1 MAVSELAWK
10 YYRLKSMSLA
20 EVPYRVFNGIRGRFR
35 RNAAK
40 ARRTVDQF
48 PVRFSHPRF
57 RPETFLAHLRSRSA
71 PNFYVDV
78 NSRVSAEAGSDRNL
92 SRQTLE
98 KAQRV
103 LDGHID
109 IGALVFRGT
118 PPDWHVDPTT
128 HLAWPT
134 VFHGDIRVRDR
145 DEIGD
150 VRAVWEVNRMQWLFD
165 VAKCYWVTEDDRY
178 AEFAEKI
185 IEHWIEANPIDLG
198 VNWKSGMEAAIR
210 AQTWLWLAFLL
221 CFSDRP
227 RLSAV
232 LVHGI
237 WSHII
242 HVEANLSRFSS
253 ANNHLMIEAATLFIA
268 GVLFPEFEASARWRR
283 TGERIIEHE
292 ALRQIRPDGVSA
304 EQSIHYHAFVL
315 EALLMMALLAERN
328 GIHLAPSVLE
338 RIRGMLRFLGAVT
351 DSNGRVPAIGD
362 SDDGRVSPLSREDE
376 SYYTYLLTLG
386 SKFGDGLRPGDHF
399 SERARWVAGGDTR
412 TARGASEAHQD
423 SLVMTVFSDSG
434 YVAIREAS
442 SHRRMIFDAG
452 PHGLDRLCAHA
463 HADALSVTLSV
474 YGIDVL
480 IDPGTH
486 VYNIRRA
493 ERDALRSTEAHNTVV
508 VDERSQSESAGP
520 FVWLTK
526 TDALLEHS
534 AARSWFA
541 FAVGHHDGYKPVRH
555 TRMVLA
561 VAHDLLIMVDRL
573 HGDKGAHS
581 YLQTFSLGK
590 GMCPRAVNGG
600 WVLEQDAETVAT
612 LLMSSWPG
620 LSLATRPVPVSRRF
634 LELHTTH
641 QLTSRTEAEGEFR
654 MITACH
660 TGTFSPVLTERGEGV
675 LRVEYGG
682 RSRYVLTGKYQS
694 DELQFEGDFLYLEC
708 TDQGGL
714 DRLFAHG
721 CRSLLFRGQDM
732 KRGVTGPYSQLTVD

>member
-10 YYRLKSMSLA
+10 YHRLKAMSLS
-20 EVPYRVFNGIRGRFR
+20 EVPYRVFNEIRGRFR

-40 ARRTVDQF
+40 ARRTVDQL
-48 PVRFSHPRF
+48 PVRFTHPGF
-57 RPETFLAHLRSRSA
+57 RPETFLAHLRSRGV

-78 NSRVSAEAGSDRNL
+78 DSEASTEAGSDRDL
-92 SRQTLE
+92 SRKTLE
-98 KAQRV
+98 KARRV

-165 VAKCYWVTEDDRY
+165 VANCYWVTEDDRY
-178 AEFAEKI
+178 AEFSEKI
-185 IEHWIEANPIDLG
+185 IGHWIEANPIDLG

-210 AQTWLWLAFLL
+210 AQTWIWLAFLL

-268 GVLFPEFEASARWRR
+268 GVLFPEFEASGRWRR
-283 TGERIIEHE
+283 TGERVVAHE

-328 GIHLAPSVLE
+328 GILLAPIVLD
-338 RIRGMLRFLGAVT
+338 RIRGMMRFLATVT
-351 DSNGRVPAIGD
+351 DGNGRVPAIGD
-362 SDDGRVSPLSREDE
+362 SDDGRVSPLCSEDE

-386 SKFGDGLRPGDHF
+386 SKFGDGPTPGDHF
-399 SERARWVAGGDTR
+399 SARARWVVGDDTR
-412 TARGASEAHQD
+412 TVKSASEAQQD
-423 SLVMTVFSDSG
+423 SLVMTVFSTSG
-434 YVAIREAS
+434 YVAIHDVS
-442 SHRRMIFDAG
+442 SRRRIIFDAG
-452 PHGLDRLCAHA
+452 PHGLEQLCAHA

-474 YGIDVL
+474 RGIDVL

-486 VYNIRRA
+486 VYNIRRL
-493 ERDALRSTEAHNTVV
+493 ERDALRSTEAHSTVV
-508 VDERSQSESAGP
+508 VDGGSQSESAGP

-526 TDALLEHS
+526 TDAVLEHS
-534 AARSWFA
+534 AARPWFA
-541 FAVGHHDGYKPVRH
+541 FAVGYHDGYEPVRH

-561 VAHDLLIMVDRL
+561 VAHDLLIMVDWL
-573 HGDKGAHS
+573 DGDKGTHS
-581 YLQTFSLGK
+581 YLQTFSLGE
-590 GMCPRAVNGG
+590 GMSPRVVDGG
-600 WVLEQDAETVAT
+600 WVLEQEAGTMAT

-620 LSLATRPVPVSRRF
+620 QSLATRPVPASRRF
-634 LELHTTH
+634 LEVHATH
-641 QLTSRTEAEGEFR
+641 QLTARTKVEGGFR
-654 MITACH
+654 SVTACH
-660 TGTFSPVLTERGEGV
+660 TGTYSPSLKERSEGV
-675 LRVEYGG
+675 LVIENGG
-682 RSRYVLTGKYQS
+682 CRRYVIAGEYLSK
-694 DELQFEGDFLYLEC
+694 ELRFEGDLLYLEC
-708 TDQGGL
+708 TEQGGIE
-714 DRLFAHG
+714 RLFAHG
-721 CRSLLFRGQDM
+721 CRSLSFGGQDL
-732 KRGVTGPYSQLTVD
+732 KKGITGPYSQLTVD